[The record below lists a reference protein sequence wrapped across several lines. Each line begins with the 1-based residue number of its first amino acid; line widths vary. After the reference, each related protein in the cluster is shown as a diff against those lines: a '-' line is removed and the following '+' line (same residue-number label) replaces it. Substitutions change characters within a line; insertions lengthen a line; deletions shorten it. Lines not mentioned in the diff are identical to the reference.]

1 VISSFALLAALL
13 LPQTTPAP
21 AALPSPAAST
31 APLAAAPS
39 APLATIELPV
49 QILDPKGE
57 VPKILQPSDFSVV
70 DGGRAR
76 PVTALSPL
84 GRPWRIVVYVDR
96 VLTGSRT
103 LRAAAGTLAEQAA
116 ALTALGTVE
125 VVVAEPHPRVALD
138 PTRDVQAVDEA
149 LSKLWLENEGRD
161 DVRLLRQ
168 HFRDDK
174 PEGGVDPA
182 DRATQAIDTEARL
195 VRNQEDGFAEWL
207 LSQESQGPRVVF
219 LVSDGFDTN
228 PAKFYRSSL
237 AEGEGALERTA
248 LETARTVAALG
259 WTVFPVPLGDST
271 LPDLR
276 RFHPRST
283 VKTPIGGTIALGR
296 KPTPEAKDQTPQPPP
311 LLAPQEPL
319 TWMAEATGG
328 EVILQPSGLA
338 ATLARLGSRF
348 ALRYEAPRA
357 LDGRPRPLEVATSRS
372 DLRVRARRWDVA
384 GIPEYIAA
392 ERAVR
397 LLEGEDEGIG
407 LELSSRVQ
415 PAVAADAEAG
425 VAADARAGTL
435 DLRIESPQ
443 IPAGP
448 LRVTLA
454 GPTGRAFHHVLSAAD
469 LAGSEP
475 NVYHLPV
482 TLPEGAEAVA
492 VLVEPLAGGS
502 WGGQV
507 VTLGTAPP
515 EEPAAISVAHPGIRL
530 VAPSGNSLTGK
541 VRLRVNGEGKGI
553 SRLDLKLAGKTA
565 ASCAQ
570 VPCEAEIDLGRRA
583 RPQLVQ
589 GIAYDAAGKEVARD
603 WVSVNDPNE
612 SFGVRIIEPA
622 GRQAVGAVDV
632 EADVRAPAGRRIEK
646 VEIYWN
652 DELAATL
659 YTPPF
664 RHRVNVPRNHPVGY
678 LRVAARLDDGSTA
691 EDAMALNASDLG
703 SRIDVRLIQLAVV
716 VTDATGKPVPG
727 LPKEDFRV
735 RQDGQPQEIA
745 AFENAGELPLTLALA
760 IDSSASMFLK
770 LPVVRQAVSTL
781 LENGLTDRDRAMLI
795 NFDSK
800 PKLVRPVTRDLA
812 AVEAALEQLQPDGG
826 TALWD
831 AITFSLA
838 QLRGINGR
846 KALVVYSDGIDQ
858 SERAT
863 FPICLRAARQS
874 GIPIYLIVANPREE
888 RGEDGG
894 FMNEPAAAKFQRL
907 AEAGGGQVYFIHPSE
922 DLAAVYGQ
930 ILSELRSQYTVAFYP
945 KDSAPPA
952 AWSKIDVDVTGKGL
966 TARTVSGVPGRP

>member
-1 VISSFALLAALL
+1 M
-13 LPQTTPAP
+13 
-21 AALPSPAAST
+21 
-31 APLAAAPS
+31 
-39 APLATIELPV
+39 

-57 VPKILQPSDFSVV
+57 VPKILQPGDFSVV
-70 DGGRAR
+70 DGGRQR
-76 PVTALSPL
+76 PVTALAPL
-84 GRPWRIVVYVDR
+84 ARPWRIVVYVDR

-116 ALTALGTVE
+116 ALAALGTVE
-125 VVVAEPHPRVALD
+125 VVVAEPKPRVALG
-138 PTRDVQAVDEA
+138 PTREVQAIDEA

-174 PEGGVDPA
+174 PEGGADPA

-195 VRNQEDGFAEWL
+195 VRHQEDGFAEWL
-207 LSQESQGPRVVF
+207 LSQEGEGPRVVF

-228 PAKFYRSSL
+228 PAKFYRGSL
-237 AEGEGALERTA
+237 TEGEGALERTA
-248 LETARTVAALG
+248 VETAQTAAALG
-259 WTVFPVPLGDST
+259 WTVFPIPLGDST

-296 KPTPEAKDQTPQPPP
+296 KPASEAEKDQPPP
-311 LLAPQEPL
+311 PPALLAPQEPL
-319 TWMAEATGG
+319 SWIAEATGG
-328 EVILQPSGLA
+328 EIILQPSGLA
-338 ATLARLGSRF
+338 TTLAHLGSRF

-357 LDGRPRPLEVATSRS
+357 LDGRPRPLEVVTSRS
-372 DLRVRARRWDVA
+372 DLRIRARRWDVA
-384 GIPEYIAA
+384 GTPEFIAS

-407 LELSSRVQ
+407 LELSSRLQ
-415 PAVAADAEAG
+415 PAEPAAGAAG
-425 VAADARAGTL
+425 NGRAGTL
-435 DLRIESPQ
+435 DLRVESPQ

-448 LRVTLA
+448 LRLTVGGTS
-454 GPTGRAFHHVLSAAD
+454 GRGAFHHILTAAD
-469 LAGSEP
+469 LAGAEP

-507 VTLGTAPP
+507 VTLGAAPP
-515 EEPAAISVAHPGIRL
+515 EEAPISVARPGIRL
-530 VAPSGNSLTGK
+530 VAPAGNTLAGK

-553 SRLDLKLAGKTA
+553 ARVELRLGERTA
-565 ASCAQ
+565 TSCAQ
-570 VPCEAEIDLGRRA
+570 VPCEAEVDLGRRV

-603 WVSVNDPNE
+603 WVRLNDPNE
-612 SFGVRIIEPA
+612 TFGVRIVEPA
-622 GRQAVGAVDV
+622 GRQGAGAVEV

-646 VEIYWN
+646 VEMYWN

-664 RHRVNVPRNHPVGY
+664 RHRVNVPRNRPVGY

-691 EDAMALNASDLG
+691 EDAMPLNASDLG

-716 VTDATGKPVPG
+716 VTDANGKPVPG
-727 LPKEDFRV
+727 LAKDAFQV

-770 LPVVRQAVSTL
+770 LPVVRKAVSTL
-781 LENGLTDRDRAMLI
+781 LETGLTDRDRAMLI
-795 NFDSK
+795 DFDSK
-800 PKLVRPVTRDLA
+800 PRLVRPVTRDLA

-826 TALWD
+826 TALWE
-831 AITFSLA
+831 AITFSLS

-846 KALVVYSDGIDQ
+846 KALVVYSDGIDEA
-858 SERAT
+858 ERAT
-863 FPICLRAARQS
+863 FPLCLRAARES
-874 GIPIYLIVANPREE
+874 GVPIYLIVANPREE

-894 FMNEPAAAKFQRL
+894 FMSEPASAKFQRL
-907 AEAGGGQVYFIHPSE
+907 AEAGGGQVYFIHPDQ
-922 DLAAVYGQ
+922 DLAVVYGQ

-952 AWSKIDVDVTGKGL
+952 AWSKIEVEVTGRKGL
-966 TARTVSGVPGRP
+966 TARTVSGVSARP

>member
-1 VISSFALLAALL
+1 M
-13 LPQTTPAP
+13 
-21 AALPSPAAST
+21 
-31 APLAAAPS
+31 
-39 APLATIELPV
+39 
-49 QILDPKGE
+49 
-57 VPKILQPSDFSVV
+57 
-70 DGGRAR
+70 
-76 PVTALSPL
+76 
-84 GRPWRIVVYVDR
+84 
-96 VLTGSRT
+96 
-103 LRAAAGTLAEQAA
+103 
-116 ALTALGTVE
+116 
-125 VVVAEPHPRVALD
+125 
-138 PTRDVQAVDEA
+138 
-149 LSKLWLENEGRD
+149 
-161 DVRLLRQ
+161 
-168 HFRDDK
+168 
-174 PEGGVDPA
+174 
-182 DRATQAIDTEARL
+182 
-195 VRNQEDGFAEWL
+195 
-207 LSQESQGPRVVF
+207 
-219 LVSDGFDTN
+219 
-228 PAKFYRSSL
+228 
-237 AEGEGALERTA
+237 
-248 LETARTVAALG
+248 
-259 WTVFPVPLGDST
+259 GDST

-276 RFHPRST
+276 RVKPRST
-283 VKTPIGGTIALGR
+283 LKAPLGGTITLGR
-296 KPTPEAKDQTPQPPP
+296 KPAAEPKDQTPPPPP

-319 TWMAEATGG
+319 TWIAEATGG

-338 ATLARLGSRF
+338 ATLAHLGSRF
-348 ALRYEAPRA
+348 ALRFDAPRA
-357 LDGRPRPLEVATSRS
+357 LDGRPRPLEVVTTRS

-384 GIPEYIAA
+384 GIPEYIAD

-397 LLEGEDEGIG
+397 LIAGEDEGIG
-407 LELSSRVQ
+407 LELSSRIQ
-415 PAVAADAEAG
+415 PAGPAAPAGEGTAAAVDAH
-425 VAADARAGTL
+425 AGTL
-435 DLRIESPQ
+435 DLRIESAQ
-443 IPAGP
+443 MPAGP

-454 GPTGRAFHHVLSAAD
+454 GPTGRGAFHHILSPAD
-469 LAGSEP
+469 LAGAEP

-507 VTLGTAPP
+507 VTLGAAPP
-515 EEPAAISVAHPGIRL
+515 EEPAAISVARPGIRL
-530 VAPSGNSLTGK
+530 VAPTGNTLTGK
-541 VRLRVNGEGKGI
+541 VRLRVNGEGKGVA
-553 SRLDLKLAGKTA
+553 RVDLKLAGKTA

-570 VPCEAEIDLGRRA
+570 VPCETEIDLGRRA

-612 SFGVRIIEPA
+612 TFGVRIVEPA

-659 YTPPF
+659 YAPPF
-664 RHRVNVPRNHPVGY
+664 RHRVNVPRSHPVGY

-703 SRIDVRLIQLAVV
+703 SRIDVRLVQLAVV
-716 VTDATGKPVPG
+716 VTDAGGKPVPG
-727 LPKEDFRV
+727 LPKDVFQV
-735 RQDGQPQEIA
+735 RQDGEPQEIA

-770 LPVVRQAVSTL
+770 LPVVRKAVSTL

-831 AITFSLA
+831 AITYSLG

-846 KALVVYSDGIDQ
+846 KALVVYSDGID
-858 SERAT
+858 EAEHAT
-863 FPICLRAARQS
+863 YPVCLRAARES

-894 FMNEPAAAKFQRL
+894 FMTEPASAKFQRL
-907 AEAGGGQVYFIHPSE
+907 AEAGGGQVYFIHPNE

-952 AWSKIDVDVTGKGL
+952 AWSKIDVEVTGKGL

>member
-1 VISSFALLAALL
+1 
-13 LPQTTPAP
+13 
-21 AALPSPAAST
+21 
-31 APLAAAPS
+31 
-39 APLATIELPV
+39 
-49 QILDPKGE
+49 
-57 VPKILQPSDFSVV
+57 
-70 DGGRAR
+70 GGRQR
-76 PVTALSPL
+76 PVTALAPL
-84 GRPWRIVVYVDR
+84 ARPLRIVVYIDR

-116 ALTALGTVE
+116 GLAALGTVE
-125 VVVAEPHPRVALD
+125 VVVAEPKPRVALG
-138 PTRDVQAVDEA
+138 PTREVQAIDEA

-195 VRNQEDGFAEWL
+195 VRHQEDGFAEWL
-207 LSQESQGPRVVF
+207 LSQEGEGPRVVF

-228 PAKFYRSSL
+228 PAKFYRGSL
-237 AEGEGALERTA
+237 TEGEGALERTA
-248 LETARTVAALG
+248 VETAQTAAALG

-283 VKTPIGGTIALGR
+283 VKAPLGGTIALGR
-296 KPTPEAKDQTPQPPP
+296 KPASEAAKDQPPP
-311 LLAPQEPL
+311 PPALLAAQEPL
-319 TWMAEATGG
+319 SWIAEATGG
-328 EVILQPSGLA
+328 EIILQPSGLA
-338 ATLARLGSRF
+338 TTLAHLGSRF

-357 LDGRPRPLEVATSRS
+357 LDGRPRPLEVVTSRS
-372 DLRVRARRWDVA
+372 DLRIRARRWDVA
-384 GIPEYIAA
+384 GTPEFIAS

-407 LELSSRVQ
+407 LELSSRLQ
-415 PAVAADAEAG
+415 AGEPAVGGERAAI
-425 VAADARAGTL
+425 L
-435 DLRIESPQ
+435 DLRVESPQ

-448 LRVTLA
+448 LRLTVGGLS
-454 GPTGRAFHHVLSAAD
+454 GRGAFHHVLTAAD
-469 LAGSEP
+469 LAGAEA

-507 VTLGTAPP
+507 VTLGAAPA
-515 EEPAAISVAHPGIRL
+515 EEAPISVTRPGIRL
-530 VAPSGNSLTGK
+530 VAPAGNTLAGK

-553 SRLDLKLAGKTA
+553 ARVELRLGERTA
-565 ASCAQ
+565 TSCAQ
-570 VPCEAEIDLGRRA
+570 VPCEAEVDLGRRV

-603 WVSVNDPNE
+603 WVRLNDPNE
-612 SFGVRIIEPA
+612 AFGVRIVEPA
-622 GRQAVGAVDV
+622 GRQAVGAVEV

-646 VEIYWN
+646 VEMYWN

-659 YTPPF
+659 YAPPF
-664 RHRVNVPRNHPVGY
+664 RHRVNVPRNRPVGY

-691 EDAMALNASDLG
+691 EDAMPLNASDLG

-727 LPKEDFRV
+727 LAKDAFQV

-770 LPVVRQAVSTL
+770 LPVVRKAVSTL
-781 LENGLTDRDRAMLI
+781 LETGLTERDRAMLI
-795 NFDSK
+795 DFDSK
-800 PKLVRPVTRDLA
+800 PRLVRPVTRDLA

-826 TALWD
+826 TALWE
-831 AITFSLA
+831 AITFSLS

-846 KALVVYSDGIDQ
+846 KALVVYSDGIDEA
-858 SERAT
+858 ERAT
-863 FPICLRAARQS
+863 FPLCLRAARES
-874 GIPIYLIVANPREE
+874 GVPIYLIVANPREE

-894 FMNEPAAAKFQRL
+894 FMNEPASAKFQRL
-907 AEAGGGQVYFIHPSE
+907 AEAGGGQVYFIHPDQ
-922 DLAAVYGQ
+922 DLAVVYGQ

-952 AWSKIDVDVTGKGL
+952 AWSKIEVEVTGHKGL
-966 TARTVSGVPGRP
+966 TARTVSGVAARP